1 VASIGLTGDGDTLQR
16 LPSVGVISRS
26 DDVFAPI
33 FSLLRPIDGTLERMR
48 AIWKGAVSFGLVS
61 IAVKLFSATEEKNIK
76 FHQVH
81 REDGGRIKYQRI
93 CSICGVE
100 VSYDEIAKG
109 YDVGGGEMVILD
121 DPDFADL
128 PLSTSRA
135 IDVLEFVPAEQVDPI
150 LYAKAYYLEP
160 EATATRPYVL
170 LRDALTGSE
179 KVAIVKVALRQ
190 REQLATLR
198 VREGVLVLNT
208 MLWPDE
214 IREPDFKFLD
224 EGITLRAPELAM
236 ATSLIESMSAD
247 FDPDMYSDDYR
258 EALQAVIDAKIG
270 GHEVVAPVPVVSK
283 PTAAVDLM
291 AALQASVDRA
301 KAARGEASDA
311 EKPAAKDAPPTPI
324 SHAKSAKKA
333 AATAD
338 GTGAKAPAKKAAAPA
353 KKAPAKKAAAPAK
366 KAPAKKAPA
375 KKAAP
380 AKTSKAAAKAAPKKA
395 PAKARKSA

>member
-1 VASIGLTGDGDTLQR
+1 
-16 LPSVGVISRS
+16 
-26 DDVFAPI
+26 
-33 FSLLRPIDGTLERMR
+33 MR

-61 IAVKLFSATEEKNIK
+61 IAVKLYAATEEKNIR
-76 FHQVH
+76 FNQVH
-81 REDGGRIKYQRI
+81 REDGGRIKYERH
-93 CSICGVE
+93 CAICGVE

-109 YDVGGGEMVILD
+109 YDLGGGEMVILD
-121 DPDFADL
+121 DEDFADL

-160 EATATRPYVL
+160 ENTAAKPYVL

-198 VREGVLVLNT
+198 VRDGVLVLNT

-214 IREPDFKFLD
+214 VRAAEFKFMD
-224 EGITLRAPELAM
+224 EDISVRPPELAM
-236 ATSLIESMSAD
+236 ATSLIESMAAD

-258 EALQAVIDAKIG
+258 EALQAVIDAKVG
-270 GHEVVAPVPVVSK
+270 GHEVVAPVTEVTK

-291 AALQASVDRA
+291 AALKASVDRA
-301 KAARGEASDA
+301 KAARGEAPVESA
-311 EKPAAKDAPPTPI
+311 SKSSRSSEPTPI

-333 AATAD
+333 AAAASTSSSSEP
-338 GTGAKAPAKKAAAPA
+338 APAKKAAA
-353 KKAPAKKAAAPAK
+353 KKASAASSAAKAAPAK
-366 KAPAKKAPA
+366 KVAAA
-375 KKAAP
+375 KAAP
-380 AKTSKAAAKAAPKKA
+380 AKTATAAKTTAKSAAKKA